1 MIPPPLTR
9 LQLARYLICAPLY
22 MALLLLVAETL
33 LSATTTYLVIKV
45 ARDIA
50 NKEFLLYDLF
60 YILGFQSTSY
70 LGHVK
75 K

>member
-22 MALLLLVAETL
+22 VALLLLVAEAL

-50 NKEFLLYDLF
+50 NHCTRLVIESAKRAMA
-60 YILGFQSTSY
+60 
-70 LGHVK
+70 
-75 K
+75 